1 MQAFIAP
8 ILIILFTS
16 MGGDQ
21 KENFLGVWGEENEY
35 GHGPLVLISEKNN
48 EIMVTTDW
56 RDIGEGT
63 FKAKIEGNN
72 LSYIAK
78 TVSGQVPIE
87 MTYNNKTNKL
97 SLSTLGN
104 RIVELKN
111 YNVHSLDD
119 AIGKWVN
126 PCQDSL
132 KVTKGDKHYDIKWV
146 WNSSPVQEDEFF
158 IKDKVCYANVE
169 GIGSIRYVMVKSDT
183 ILISE
188 ALGSIIN
195 FVRVE

>member
-1 MQAFIAP
+1 MKAFIAL
-8 ILIILFTS
+8 ILIIFTS
-16 MGGDQ
+16 WGGDQ
-21 KENFLGVWGEENEY
+21 EEKFLGVWGEENEY

-56 RDIGEGT
+56 REIGEGT

-72 LSYIAK
+72 LSYMVK

-126 PCQDSL
+126 SRQDSL
-132 KVTKGDKHYDIKWV
+132 KVTKGDKHYNIKWI
-146 WNSSPVQEDEFF
+146 WHSNPPQEDKFF
-158 IKDKVCYANVE
+158 IKNKVCYANVE
-169 GIGSIRYVMVKSDT
+169 DIGSIRYVMVKSDT

-188 ALGSIIN
+188 ALGSIID
-195 FVRVE
+195 FVRAE